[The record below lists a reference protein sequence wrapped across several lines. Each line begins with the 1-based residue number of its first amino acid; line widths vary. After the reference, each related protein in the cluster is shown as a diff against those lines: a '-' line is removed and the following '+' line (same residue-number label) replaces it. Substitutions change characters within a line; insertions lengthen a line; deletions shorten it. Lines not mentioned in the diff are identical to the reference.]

1 MYTYIFITSVRV
13 IPVSAV
19 LSRVPYGYDFL
30 HMARIRGLHT
40 DDAAAQTDPPP
51 GRRARPSTNQ
61 VFGAVPRLNE
71 WQIDSLFVTKMLA
84 MALLLHGGL
93 LGGMGG
99 EAAGVDGSGEGAWT
113 LATPAE
119 GFLAASGTGELAHLL
134 HLCLFRAFP
143 RGASLRSQRLTG
155 RTAYRRLH
163 WTPGVC
169 QRRRCT

>member
-1 MYTYIFITSVRV
+1 M
-13 IPVSAV
+13 
-19 LSRVPYGYDFL
+19 
-30 HMARIRGLHT
+30 
-40 DDAAAQTDPPP
+40 
-51 GRRARPSTNQ
+51 
-61 VFGAVPRLNE
+61 
-71 WQIDSLFVTKMLA
+71 A

-143 RGASLRSQRLTG
+143 RGASLAGAGLTVHG
-155 RTAYRRLH
+155 AGYLSY
-163 WTPGVC
+163 PGEGLVKDGLSYVANAVHNI
-169 QRRRCT
+169 

>member
-1 MYTYIFITSVRV
+1 
-13 IPVSAV
+13 
-19 LSRVPYGYDFL
+19 
-30 HMARIRGLHT
+30 
-40 DDAAAQTDPPP
+40 
-51 GRRARPSTNQ
+51 
-61 VFGAVPRLNE
+61 
-71 WQIDSLFVTKMLA
+71 MLA

-143 RGASLRSQRLTG
+143 RGASFTRGKTHIHSGVYEIGQLPTEA
-155 RTAYRRLH
+155 TA
-163 WTPGVC
+163 T
-169 QRRRCT
+169 RRCSTLCWD

>member
-1 MYTYIFITSVRV
+1 MRE
-13 IPVSAV
+13 
-19 LSRVPYGYDFL
+19 LER
-30 HMARIRGLHT
+30 
-40 DDAAAQTDPPP
+40 TDPPP
-51 GRRARPSTNQ
+51 PPGRPSTNQ

-99 EAAGVDGSGEGAWT
+99 DAAGVDGSGEGAWT

-134 HLCLFRAFP
+134 HLCLFRACVTTAMP
-143 RGASLRSQRLTG
+143 RIPTLGDVMT
-155 RTAYRRLH
+155 T
-163 WTPGVC
+163 
-169 QRRRCT
+169 

>member
-1 MYTYIFITSVRV
+1 
-13 IPVSAV
+13 
-19 LSRVPYGYDFL
+19 
-30 HMARIRGLHT
+30 
-40 DDAAAQTDPPP
+40 
-51 GRRARPSTNQ
+51 
-61 VFGAVPRLNE
+61 
-71 WQIDSLFVTKMLA
+71 MLA

-143 RGASLRSQRLTG
+143 RGASLRSQNRPSDSRLQNRGMHRLSLRWRRSGRSSVLRVVAIACTG
-155 RTAYRRLH
+155 HTRY
-163 WTPGVC
+163 
-169 QRRRCT
+169 CTTYYYTVVYLLYGKCTGTCTTFSNSGTGSEFQY

>member
-1 MYTYIFITSVRV
+1 M
-13 IPVSAV
+13 
-19 LSRVPYGYDFL
+19 
-30 HMARIRGLHT
+30 
-40 DDAAAQTDPPP
+40 
-51 GRRARPSTNQ
+51 
-61 VFGAVPRLNE
+61 NE
-71 WQIDSLFVTKMLA
+71 RQIDSLFVTKMLA

-143 RGASLRSQRLTG
+143 RGAIREWYDKSPKLILG
-155 RTAYRRLH
+155 DTATWIPDTR
-163 WTPGVC
+163 G
-169 QRRRCT
+169 